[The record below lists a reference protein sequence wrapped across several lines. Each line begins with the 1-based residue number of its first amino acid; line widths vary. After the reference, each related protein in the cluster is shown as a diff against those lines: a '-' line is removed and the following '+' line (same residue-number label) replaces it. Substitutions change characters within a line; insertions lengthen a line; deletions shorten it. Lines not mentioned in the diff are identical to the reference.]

1 MSKMRSENC
10 KRRCPSGE
18 STECPFDEHCFSL
31 TGCTEERGYPEEY
44 GLVESGP
51 AEGGDGSC
59 VPLEVTIIADNW
71 PKETSWQV
79 VNTEVENEVIAE
91 GTSDDLVP
99 GETVQYLECV
109 NNRKGC
115 YEFIINGE
123 IMYVDQYFATLKH
136 SYQTHDT
143 HFHLTCALAEDSGG
157 DGICCEHGNG
167 SYKVSYD
174 GVELKQG
181 AAFYDK
187 GENVRVLDC
196 PLMCH
201 NF

>member
-1 MSKMRSENC
+1 M
-10 KRRCPSGE
+10 
-18 STECPFDEHCFSL
+18 
-31 TGCTEERGYPEEY
+31 
-44 GLVESGP
+44 ESGP

-136 SYQTHDT
+136 SHQTHDT